1 MRAGLLLLLW
11 CLHFLDDSEVEAAP
25 LYRRLGGSPNR
36 EIVFVSFV
44 PACERSCVRPW
55 GPHAP
60 SVGPRGV
67 SMGPHGPPPW
77 VPMGSPWVHMGSP
90 WVPAGSSWGPHAVT
104 FVSGSAS
111 SVIRRNAS
119 TSFHTHASRTQ
130 ANVCACFCRR
140 AAFDFCTRLCQYI
153 RSRCVASLC

>member
-60 SVGPRGV
+60 SVAPRGV
-67 SMGPHGPPPW
+67 SMGPHGPPH
-77 VPMGSPWVHMGSP
+77 GSPWGLHGST
-90 WVPAGSSWGPHAVT
+90 WGPH
-104 FVSGSAS
+104 GSLRGPHG
-111 SVIRRNAS
+111 VP
-119 TSFHTHASRTQ
+119 
-130 ANVCACFCRR
+130 
-140 AAFDFCTRLCQYI
+140 TR
-153 RSRCVASLC
+153 